1 MSGTAI
7 FHLLTTEGK
16 AGIVE
21 THPESRIQRVQ
32 SLIADLNA
40 IPGNEL
46 APPTPGIEERGHYD
60 IGPQMRSPP
69 NRR

>member
-1 MSGTAI
+1 M
-7 FHLLTTEGK
+7 
-16 AGIVE
+16 VE

-32 SLIADLNA
+32 SLIADLSA

-46 APPTPGIEERGHYD
+46 APPTPGIEEREHYD
-60 IGPQMRSPP
+60 TGPQMRSPP